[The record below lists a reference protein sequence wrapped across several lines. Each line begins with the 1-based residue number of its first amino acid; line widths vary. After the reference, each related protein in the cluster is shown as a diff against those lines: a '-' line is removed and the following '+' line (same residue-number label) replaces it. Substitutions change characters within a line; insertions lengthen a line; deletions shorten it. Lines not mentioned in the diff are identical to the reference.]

1 MSAADMLQL
10 IRKSGTLS
18 RSDLARKSGLAPSS
32 VSAQVE
38 ELLSSGLIEEAGDG
52 ISTGGRRPRM
62 LRIKPGSGVVL
73 AADLGT
79 RHARMAVVDVSGE
92 RIATSEMPVR
102 FADGPEAVL
111 TAVAQRLADM
121 ASGGPA
127 IAGVGLALPG
137 PVDPVSGRVTAPSR
151 MPGWHGVAAGDWLA
165 DRFGVPVAVDND
177 ANLLALGQS
186 RARAER
192 HLVAVK
198 IGSGI
203 GCGIVAEGAI
213 YRGANGAAGDIS
225 HVRVGSVGPGNERLC
240 GCGRTGCLETLAS
253 GAALLEELAAAG
265 QVLGSTAEL
274 VERVR
279 HGDPA
284 ANLAVRTA
292 GGYLGEV
299 LAVVVNFFNPQLIAV
314 GGMLAEADPL
324 LASLRA
330 AIYERCLPMASQAV
344 TITTAIAGPDAGLAG
359 AAALILDRLT
369 GQKAVTR

>member
-1 MSAADMLQL
+1 MSAADMMQL
-10 IRKSGTLS
+10 IRESGTLS
-18 RSDLARKSGLAPSS
+18 RSDLARKSGLALSS
-32 VSAQVE
+32 VSTRVE

-52 ISTGGRRPRM
+52 VSTGGRRPRM
-62 LRIKPGSGVVL
+62 LRIKPGSAVVL
-73 AADLGT
+73 AADMGT
-79 RHARMAVVDVSGE
+79 THARLAVLDVSGE
-92 RIATSEMPVR
+92 RIATGEMPVR

-111 TAVAQRLADM
+111 SAVSDKLTDM
-121 ASGGPA
+121 ASGGPQ

-137 PVDPVSGRVTAPSR
+137 PVDPATGRVTAPSR
-151 MPGWHGVAAGDWLA
+151 MPGWHGFAAGDWLSE
-165 DRFGVPVAVDND
+165 RFGVPVATDND
-177 ANLLALGQS
+177 ANLLALGES

-203 GCGIVAEGAI
+203 GCGIIADGAI

-225 HVRVGSVGPGNERLC
+225 HVRVGSVGPDNERLC

-253 GAALLEELAAAG
+253 GAALLEQLAAAG

-274 VERVR
+274 IERVR

-299 LAVVVNFFNPQLIAV
+299 LAVVVNFFNPQLIV
-314 GGMLAEADPL
+314 LGGALAEAAPL

-344 TITTAIAGPDAGLAG
+344 TITTASAGPDAGLAG
-359 AAALILDRLT
+359 AAALILDRL
-369 GQKAVTR
+369 VTR